1 MPSCQQIVIVPIY
14 GQFGAIRKP
23 NSERIVCKTYI
34 FNNRNLLSYEKCW
47 NQQNYD
53 YFGTKRYIF
62 QTYICVCTYKFHV
75 SSIILMNFRQRV
87 RGRGVVLLPFPP
99 QNEPPKNPTQ
109 FIVNLDRAFI
119 AFADWLFI
127 ESVSL
132 VSNWQQYFLNSLA
145 LNNLSKDV

>member
-1 MPSCQQIVIVPIY
+1 
-14 GQFGAIRKP
+14 
-23 NSERIVCKTYI
+23 
-34 FNNRNLLSYEKCW
+34 
-47 NQQNYD
+47 
-53 YFGTKRYIF
+53 
-62 QTYICVCTYKFHV
+62 
-75 SSIILMNFRQRV
+75 MNFRQRV
-87 RGRGVVLLPFPP
+87 RGRGVVLFLFPP

-109 FIVNLDRAFI
+109 IIVNLDRTFI

>member
-1 MPSCQQIVIVPIY
+1 
-14 GQFGAIRKP
+14 
-23 NSERIVCKTYI
+23 
-34 FNNRNLLSYEKCW
+34 
-47 NQQNYD
+47 
-53 YFGTKRYIF
+53 
-62 QTYICVCTYKFHV
+62 
-75 SSIILMNFRQRV
+75 MNFRQRV

-109 FIVNLDRAFI
+109 IIVNLDRAFI